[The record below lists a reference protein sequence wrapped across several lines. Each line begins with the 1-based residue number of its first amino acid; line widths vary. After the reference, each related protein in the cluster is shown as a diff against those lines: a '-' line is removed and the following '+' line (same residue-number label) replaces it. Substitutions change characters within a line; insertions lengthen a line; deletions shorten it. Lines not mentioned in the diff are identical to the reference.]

1 MILNANR
8 AVFYDAEK
16 FLRGLGFQNDKK
28 LICRFTKADLV
39 VDLLPT
45 DESILGFSNHWY
57 AEGFKMAEQ
66 HNFANH
72 TLRVLSFPYFL
83 ATKLEAF
90 NGRGK
95 GDYLGSKDIE
105 DVITVLAGRRGFLLE
120 LVEIRGELRK
130 YLQREF
136 KNHLANEHFLD
147 AMNAHVP
154 RIDGITQRTNEV
166 LADLREFAASQGA

>member
-1 MILNANR
+1 MAVKLTPHPNVVLLARAAGEIGALLDKVVFVGGATTTLYLTNQSHVPHARGTVDVDMILNANR

-95 GDYLGSKDIE
+95 
-105 DVITVLAGRRGFLLE
+105 VT
-120 LVEIRGELRK
+120 
-130 YLQREF
+130 
-136 KNHLANEHFLD
+136 
-147 AMNAHVP
+147 
-154 RIDGITQRTNEV
+154 T
-166 LADLREFAASQGA
+166 